1 MIWEQ
6 ASSSIS
12 STRREIHCHRI
23 ALALPPLKEEG
34 EIAHNQNPINT
45 SIKQPQNISTILASA
60 INTTP
65 MHHWRSYYHLQTMLG
80 IIIEWQT
87 VLWFNLCGAWCRRL
101 VIKWAPSPRGHKM
114 NYIADILED
123 VSLPSSLSA
132 AARPSSSS
140 GTAQQSLPSTSAA
153 PGMVNKSKFVIG
165 GISIFG

>member
-12 STRREIHCHRI
+12 SARSEIHCHHI

-34 EIAHNQNPINT
+34 EIAHNQNPIHT

-87 VLWFNLCGAWCRRL
+87 VLWFNLCGALCRL

-132 AARPSSSS
+132 PARPPSSSS